1 MELPFELKA
10 AIEKQTEGM
19 SISEMKQI
27 AGDLSHKYRKKS
39 GKGEILLTEEA
50 EAAVYSAVRMPAT
63 FGAVFSALNY
73 VLECV
78 DLKACSLLDVGAG
91 TGAAAWAADAL
102 LELNMIT
109 CMEREAAMQKV
120 GKSIMQQG
128 SSILQ
133 RAEWVS
139 GDLVSDDIPQ
149 ADLVIASYVL
159 NELLGKNFLGTID
172 KLWQAAQELLLIVEP
187 GTPQG
192 YTRIRMAREYLLL
205 KGADIAAPCPHNMA
219 CPMPSRG
226 VEYAILGHSCPH
238 NIACSMPY
246 NIVPSKSGENW
257 CHFTCRI
264 ARSRL
269 HRLLK
274 DGEAPYE
281 DEKFSYMAFAK
292 KKTKKVPAR
301 VLRHPY
307 TGKGYVSLDVCN
319 VNGIEAVMIRKKEKE
334 FYKEAKKAR
343 CGDSIVLPEKSKQ

>member
-1 MELPFELKA
+1 MELPFELRT

-19 SISEMKQI
+19 SLSKMKKI
-27 AGDLSHKYRKKS
+27 VEDLSHRYRKES
-39 GKGEILLTEEA
+39 GRGKTLLTEET

-73 VLECV
+73 VLECMNM
-78 DLKACSLLDVGAG
+78 KEHSLLDVGAG

-102 LELNMIT
+102 LELDRVI
-109 CMEREAAMQKV
+109 CMEREPAMQKI

-133 RAEWVS
+133 RAEWIS
-139 GDLVSDDIPQ
+139 GDLVSDNILQ

-159 NELLGKNFLGTID
+159 NELLGENFLGTID

-192 YTRIRMAREYLLL
+192 YKRLRMAREYLLS
-205 KGADIAAPCPHNMA
+205 KGAEIVAPCPHGME
-219 CPMPSRG
+219 CPMP
-226 VEYAILGHSCPH
+226 Y
-238 NIACSMPY
+238 
-246 NIVPSKSGENW
+246 IVASLKSEGDW

-269 HRLLK
+269 HRQLK
-274 DGEAPYE
+274 DGEVPYE

-292 KKTKKVPAR
+292 KPTEKVPAR
-301 VLRHPY
+301 ILRHPY
-307 TGKGYVSLDVCN
+307 IGKGYVSLEVCN
-319 VNGIEAVMIRKKEKE
+319 ADGIETAVIRKKDKD
-334 FYKEAKKAR
+334 FYKDAKKAR
-343 CGDSIVLPEKSKQ
+343 CGDSIVLPKKDNIEKTE